1 MHLQCGT
8 DFAKFV
14 WLCQQQDVYIRATYY
29 MTSKEVWFQ
38 SLNQSKVNTSFH
50 YLGLLTDMWL
60 QLESIDMS

>member
-1 MHLQCGT
+1 
-8 DFAKFV
+8 
-14 WLCQQQDVYIRATYY
+14 